1 MTDPRR
7 IAATVHD
14 VIDNV
19 TAAVEDVHKSVADF
33 PLTVLGEIT
42 PFKDTLD
49 EVKVTQ
55 DQTIEAGTGSS
66 LINAK
71 VRRPRQRTAVS
82 AASAQP
88 PPGAGDGSLRVEPE
102 DRHGFSSRTRRR
114 SSSGTPAKI
123 VCRHSRLRGND
134 VTECGKSEPHM
145 SRWAG
150 RRSRIWSATG
160 SRTIP
165 K

>member
-19 TAAVEDVHKSVADF
+19 TAAVEDVHKSVAEF

-55 DQTIEAGTGSS
+55 DQTIETVYGLVRS
-66 LINAK
+66 INAQ
-71 VRRPRQRTAVS
+71 VRRLTTNGVA
-82 AASAQP
+82 
-88 PPGAGDGSLRVEPE
+88 
-102 DRHGFSSRTRRR
+102 
-114 SSSGTPAKI
+114 
-123 VCRHSRLRGND
+123 
-134 VTECGKSEPHM
+134 
-145 SRWAG
+145 
-150 RRSRIWSATG
+150 
-160 SRTIP
+160 
-165 K
+165 